1 MNENSNINQMNVTG
15 AESVNTQAVNNNGIN
30 VKKGKN
36 CPNCGNVVSKSASSC
51 PQCGHKLK
59 KKGKKVAIGCTT
71 PLLIIALLV
80 GILVF
85 SARPKA
91 GTIGETYKQNELE
104 FTVESI
110 SFYRGAKTGVYEV
123 DNSPC
128 IAIEGV
134 FENISKNQK
143 TVSGDDFSV
152 DFDDGY
158 VFSSKYLYL
167 ESSSYIDVSGNEQE
181 TFKLYEGGVLLT
193 PLESGAQEFKML
205 IPVADTVFE
214 SGDKPI
220 EIKVFNYIYK
230 FDSVSSIKNSRED
243 TIDRLSDALSD

>member
-1 MNENSNINQMNVTG
+1 MNEKFNTNQENTTPEQSQASNNAN
-15 AESVNTQAVNNNGIN
+15 A

-36 CPNCGNVVSKSASSC
+36 CPNCGCVVSKSADSC

-71 PLLIIALLV
+71 PLLLIALLI
-80 GILVF
+80 GALMF
-85 SARPKA
+85 SAKPKD
-91 GTIGETYKQNELE
+91 GIIGETYNQNELE

-110 SFYRGAKTGVYEV
+110 SFYRGAKTGIYEV

-158 VFSSKYLYL
+158 DFSSDYLYL
-167 ESSSYIDVSGNEQE
+167 ESSSYIDVSGKEQE
-181 TFKLYEGGVLLT
+181 TFKLYENGVMLT
-193 PLESGAQEFKML
+193 PLESGVQEFKML
-205 IPVADTVFE
+205 IPVADAVFE

-230 FDSVSSIKNSRED
+230 FDSVSSIENSRED
-243 TIDRLSDALSD
+243 TIDRLSNALSD

>member
-1 MNENSNINQMNVTG
+1 MNENLNTNQENVAQGQTGTSN
-15 AESVNTQAVNNNGIN
+15 NTYAVEK
-30 VKKGKN
+30 VKN
-36 CPNCGNVVSKSASSC
+36 CPTCGCIVSKSADSC

-71 PLLIIALLV
+71 PLLIIALIV
-80 GILVF
+80 GILVY
-85 SARPKA
+85 SARPKV
-91 GTIGETYKQNELE
+91 GTIGETYNQKELE

-110 SFYRGAKTGVYEV
+110 SFYRGAKTGIPEV
-123 DNSPC
+123 DNGPC
-128 IAIEGV
+128 IVIEGV
-134 FENISKNQK
+134 FENVSKNRK
-143 TVSGDDFSV
+143 IVSGDDFSV

-167 ESSSYIDVSGNEQE
+167 ETSSYIDVSGNEQE
-181 TFKLYEGGVLLT
+181 TFKLYESGVSLT
-193 PLESGAQEFKML
+193 PLESGPQEFKML

-230 FDSVSSIKNSRED
+230 FDSVSSIKNSKED
-243 TIDRLSDALSD
+243 TIDRLSGALND